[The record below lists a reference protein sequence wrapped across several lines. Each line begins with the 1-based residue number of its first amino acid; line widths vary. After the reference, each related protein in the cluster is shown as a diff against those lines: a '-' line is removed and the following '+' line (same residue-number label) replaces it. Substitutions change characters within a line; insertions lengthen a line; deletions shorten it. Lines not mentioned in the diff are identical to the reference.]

1 MSKECLCQAMKPLP
15 DSWVWKPEQEGR
27 AQSPILVPAWGSEHA
42 QYRPFPVHISGEA
55 SSLAGNDNRDN
66 CYIPPL
72 VLKAT
77 LSFQATCCNTKQK
90 QNSQIQLNDWGLALK
105 LVNKQTSPKY

>member
-1 MSKECLCQAMKPLP
+1 MSKEYLCQATKPLP
-15 DSWVWKPEQEGR
+15 DSRVWRPEQEGR
-27 AQSPILVPAWGSEHA
+27 ARSPILVPAWRSEHA
-42 QYRPFPVHISGEA
+42 QYPIHISGEA

-105 LVNKQTSPKY
+105 LVNEQTSPKY